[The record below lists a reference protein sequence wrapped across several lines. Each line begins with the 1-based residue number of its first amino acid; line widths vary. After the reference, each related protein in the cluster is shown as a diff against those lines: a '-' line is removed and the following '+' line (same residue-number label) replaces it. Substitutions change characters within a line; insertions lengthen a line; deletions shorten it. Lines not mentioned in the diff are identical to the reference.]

1 MSIARNTV
9 LAVAAVVDVTASSLA
24 NASAD
29 RGSAADAAAMLNR
42 AHAHYLAVGR
52 EQAMRDFS
60 TRGNGWQDR
69 DLFIFCLDAT
79 GRALAHGANAALV
92 GRDLSGLK
100 DADGKLFVAELL
112 ATGKSGGGWV
122 DYRWANPPT
131 RNVRAE
137 SSHVLEFGDDVCGVG
152 VYR

>member
-1 MSIARNTV
+1 MSIARITV
-9 LAVAAVVDVTASSLA
+9 LAAAIAVAASSPT
-24 NASAD
+24 NASTD
-29 RGSAADAAAMLNR
+29 RGSAADATAMLNR

-69 DLFIFCLDAT
+69 DLFIFCLDVS
-79 GRALAHGANAALV
+79 GRALAHGANATLV
-92 GRDLSGLK
+92 GRDLSGLR
-100 DADGKLFVAELL
+100 DADGKLYVAELL

-122 DYRWANPPT
+122 DYRWANPPH
-131 RNVRAE
+131 RHVRQE